1 MSNTRDVAFIPE
13 VLQDTLRAN
22 FRGRT
27 ALLGSAAVI
36 TSGGLAPSAQG
47 GDTIEIPKFDLI
59 GDLED
64 VAENV
69 DLSVGTIPD
78 GSRES
83 CTVVR
88 SGKAFTLTDWKK
100 TAEQF
105 ADPYAEYT
113 RQILE
118 ATNRRWDRALIEK
131 ACASGLPSN
140 HVIDRFNAGSP
151 VKLSWSFAVD
161 GRRPWGDEQDDIGM
175 IVVHSKGY
183 FDLIAEVDS
192 QQRPIQQNS
201 PQDGEIMRVGGVTVK
216 ISDRTPIFF
225 PVTTLTATGT
235 TPPTVTLTDA
245 AAGNTLAIDSIR
257 VEITTGGARGTAV
270 FRYSYDGGANWAESG
285 VLTAATYTLKQNGM
299 STGIV
304 LNFPVGT
311 YATDNVYVTVNPKYS
326 TVITKRKSL
335 LLWYSSLPLVE
346 MIREPKAAR
355 SLVVLNTYFAAHR
368 FGRLIANTRPGVT
381 ILRHN

>member
-1 MSNTRDVAFIPE
+1 MSNTRDVAFVPE
-13 VLQDTLRAN
+13 VLQDAVRAN
-22 FRGRT
+22 FRGKL
-27 ALLGSAAVI
+27 ALLGSLAVI
-36 TSGGLAPSAQG
+36 TSSGLSPSAEG

-64 VAENV
+64 VSENV
-69 DLSVGTIPD
+69 DLTVAGIPD

-100 TAEQF
+100 SAEQF
-105 ADPYAEYT
+105 ADPYAEYA
-113 RQILE
+113 RQIMD

-131 ACASGLPSN
+131 ACAAGLPSN

-175 IVVHSKGY
+175 IVVHSKAF
-183 FDLIAEVDS
+183 FDLVAEVDS
-192 QQRPIQQNS
+192 QNRPIQHDT

-225 PVTTLTATGT
+225 PVTTLAATGT
-235 TPPTVTLTDA
+235 TPPVVTLTDVA
-245 AAGNTLAIDSIR
+245 TGNTLAIDTIR

-270 FRYSYDGGANWAESG
+270 FRYSFDGGANWSESS

-304 LNFPVGT
+304 VNFPVGT

-326 TVITKRKSL
+326 TVITKRRSL
-335 LLWYSSLPLVE
+335 LLWYSNAPLIE
-346 MIREPKAAR
+346 TLREPKAAR
-355 SLVVLNTYFAAHR
+355 TLVTLNTYFAAHR
-368 FGRLIANTRPGVT
+368 FGRLIAGTRPGVT
-381 ILRHN
+381 VLRHN